1 MGLFR
6 FEDSYQYESGKF
18 LCEGWCCRYAPSPRD
33 PREPE
38 DILSAEEQ
46 VHIEELKRGKVYSR
60 CYFSSLKE
68 ICEALDFELWY
79 CIHTCKV
86 REAQGEFVFKG
97 ESYAY
102 SRVFDFE
109 TDTAWVEIKDKNG
122 NLVYG
127 KGVEAQ

>member
-1 MGLFR
+1 MFR
-6 FEDSYQYESGKF
+6 FEESYPPSPDKF
-18 LCEGWCCRYAPSPRD
+18 LCEGWCCRYTPSPRD

-38 DILSAEEQ
+38 EVFTEEEQ
-46 VHIEELKRGKVYSR
+46 ARIAELKQGRVYSK
-60 CYFSSLKE
+60 CYFASLAE
-68 ICEALDFELWY
+68 IYEALAFELWY

-109 TDTAWVEIKDKNG
+109 TDTAWVEIKDKDG

>member
-1 MGLFR
+1 MFR
-6 FEDSYQYESGKF
+6 FEESYPPSPDKF

-38 DILSAEEQ
+38 EVFTEEEQ
-46 VHIEELKRGKVYSR
+46 ARIAELKQGRVYSK
-60 CYFSSLKE
+60 CYFASLAE
-68 ICEALDFELWY
+68 IYEALAFELWY

>member
-1 MGLFR
+1 MFR
-6 FEDSYQYESGKF
+6 FEESYPPSPDKF

-38 DILSAEEQ
+38 EVFTEEEQ
-46 VHIEELKRGKVYSR
+46 ARIAELKQGRVYSK
-60 CYFSSLKE
+60 CYFASLDE
-68 ICEALDFELWY
+68 IYRALDFELWY
-79 CIHTCKV
+79 CIHTYKV

-97 ESYAY
+97 EPYTYA
-102 SRVFDFE
+102 RVFDFE
-109 TDTAWVEIKDKNG
+109 TDTAWVEIKDKDG

>member
-1 MGLFR
+1 MFR
-6 FEDSYQYESGKF
+6 FEESYPPSPDKF

-38 DILSAEEQ
+38 EVFTEEEQ
-46 VHIEELKRGKVYSR
+46 ARIAELKQGRVYSK
-60 CYFSSLKE
+60 CYFASLAE
-68 ICEALDFELWY
+68 IYEALAFELWY

-109 TDTAWVEIKDKNG
+109 TDTAWVEIKDKDG

>member
-1 MGLFR
+1 MFR
-6 FEDSYQYESGKF
+6 FEESYPPSPDKF

-38 DILSAEEQ
+38 EVITEEEQ
-46 VHIEELKRGKVYSR
+46 ARIAELKQGRVYSK
-60 CYFSSLKE
+60 CYFASLAE
-68 ICEALDFELWY
+68 IYEALAFELWY

-109 TDTAWVEIKDKNG
+109 TDTAWVEIKDKDG

>member
-1 MGLFR
+1 MFR
-6 FEDSYQYESGKF
+6 FEESYPPSPDKF

-38 DILSAEEQ
+38 EVFTEEEQ
-46 VHIEELKRGKVYSR
+46 ALIAELKQGRVYSK
-60 CYFSSLKE
+60 CYFASLAE
-68 ICEALDFELWY
+68 IYEALAFELWY

-102 SRVFDFE
+102 YRVFDFE
-109 TDTAWVEIKDKNG
+109 TDTAWVEIKDKDG

>member
-1 MGLFR
+1 MFR
-6 FEDSYQYESGKF
+6 FEESYSPAPDKF
-18 LCEGWCCRYAPSPRD
+18 LCDGWCCRYAPSPHD

-38 DILSAEEQ
+38 EVFTE
-46 VHIEELKRGKVYSR
+46 EELARIAELKQGRVYSK
-60 CYFSSLKE
+60 CYFASLDE
-68 ICEALDFELWY
+68 IYRALDFELWY

-109 TDTAWVEIKDKNG
+109 TDTAWVEIKDKDG

>member
-1 MGLFR
+1 MFR
-6 FEDSYQYESGKF
+6 FEESYPPSPDKF

-38 DILSAEEQ
+38 EVFTEEEQ
-46 VHIEELKRGKVYSR
+46 ARIAELKQGRVYSK
-60 CYFSSLKE
+60 CYFASLAE
-68 ICEALDFELWY
+68 IYEALAFELWY

-86 REAQGEFVFKG
+86 REAKGEFVFKG

-109 TDTAWVEIKDKNG
+109 TDTAWVEIKDKDG

>member
-1 MGLFR
+1 VFR
-6 FEDSYQYESGKF
+6 FEESYPPSPDKF

-38 DILSAEEQ
+38 EVFTEEEQ
-46 VHIEELKRGKVYSR
+46 ARIAELKQGRVYSK
-60 CYFSSLKE
+60 CYFASLAE
-68 ICEALDFELWY
+68 IYEALAFELWY

-109 TDTAWVEIKDKNG
+109 TDTAWVEIKDKDG